1 MLGVHFE
8 EVAERRANGYNPREI
23 IEHSQDLSDV
33 LDMISSGVFSPG
45 EPDRYKGLIDILYNS
60 DWFMVAADFAAYTK
74 AQRQVDGI
82 WTRPSEWYAKTIR
95 NTANMA
101 WFSSDRTIR
110 SYAEEIWNVPTM

>member
-1 MLGVHFE
+1 
-8 EVAERRANGYNPREI
+8 
-23 IEHSQDLSDV
+23 
-33 LDMISSGVFSPG
+33 
-45 EPDRYKGLIDILYNS
+45 
-60 DWFMVAADFAAYTK
+60 MVAADFTAYAK

-82 WTRPSEWYAKTIR
+82 WTKPSEWYAKAIH